1 MSVDERFMQLA
12 VEAARQGEGL
22 TRPNPPVGAVL
33 VREEV
38 VLATGWH
45 AVAGGDHAE
54 RACLNAVAGE
64 DLSGSTLYITLEPCS
79 TYGRT
84 PPCSAF
90 ILEHQLQRV
99 VVGTLDPNPVHA
111 GRGIEQLKES
121 GVEVSVGVCEE
132 DARCLIEPFVSW
144 MVRRRPFVTLK
155 LAVTLDGRMA
165 DAAGSSKWISGG
177 AAREWVQG
185 LRRKVDAV
193 MVGAETVRR
202 DDPSLLP
209 RPAEGRS
216 PWRIIMGEDI
226 PDEACVV
233 SDEAADRTL
242 IRTGE
247 LGPVLASLAADY
259 DVMHLLCEGGGGV
272 AAQLLEAN
280 LVDELVM
287 IVAPKILGA
296 DGRPCF
302 NFVGRSMESLFKGRL
317 VDSERLGED
326 MVMRIRFGE

>member
-12 VEAARQGEGL
+12 LEAARQGEGL

-33 VREEV
+33 VREGS

-64 DLSGSTLYITLEPCS
+64 DLSDTTLYVTLEPCS
-79 TYGRT
+79 TEGRT
-84 PPCSAF
+84 PPCSTF
-90 ILEHQLQRV
+90 LLGHQLQRV
-99 VVGTLDPNPVHA
+99 VVGTLDPNPIHA
-111 GRGIEQLKES
+111 GRGIEQLKEA

-132 DARCLIEPFVSW
+132 EARRLIEPFVSW
-144 MVRRRPFVTLK
+144 MIRGRPFVTLK
-155 LAVTLDGRMA
+155 LAVTLDGRIA

-177 AAREWVQG
+177 AAREWVQA

-202 DDPSLLP
+202 DNPRLLP
-209 RPAEGRS
+209 RPAMGRS
-216 PWRIIMGEDI
+216 PWRVVVGDDI
-226 PDEACVV
+226 LDGACVV

-242 IRTGE
+242 IRSGE
-247 LGPVLASLAADY
+247 LSSVVASLAADY

-272 AAQLLEAN
+272 AAQLMEAN

-287 IVAPKILGA
+287 IMAPKILGA
-296 DGRPCF
+296 DGRPGF
-302 NFVGRSMESLFKGRL
+302 NFMGRSMESLFKGRL
-317 VDSERLGED
+317 VDTERVGED
-326 MVMRIRFGE
+326 IIMRIRFGE

>member
-1 MSVDERFMQLA
+1 MSADERFMQLA
-12 VEAARQGEGL
+12 LEVARQGEGL

-33 VREEV
+33 VREEK

-54 RACLNAVAGE
+54 RACLNAVSGE
-64 DLSGSTLYITLEPCS
+64 DLSDATLYITLEPCS
-79 TYGRT
+79 THGRT
-84 PPCSAF
+84 PPCSAY
-90 ILEHQLQRV
+90 ILEHHLHRV
-99 VVGTLDPNPVHA
+99 VVGTLDPNPVHT
-111 GRGIEQLKES
+111 GRGIDQLKEA
-121 GVEVSVGVCEE
+121 GIPVSVGVCEA

-144 MVRRRPFVTLK
+144 MVRKRPFVTLK
-155 LAVTLDGRMA
+155 LAMTLDGRIA
-165 DAAGSSKWISGG
+165 DASGSSKWISSG

-185 LRRKVDAV
+185 MRRKVDAV
-193 MVGAETVRR
+193 MVGAETVRK

-216 PWRIIMGEDI
+216 PWRVIMGEGI
-226 PDEACVV
+226 SNKARVM

-247 LGPVLASLAADY
+247 LGPVLAALAADY
-259 DVMHLLCEGGGGV
+259 DVMHLLCEGGGGL

-302 NFVGRSMESLFKGRL
+302 NFMDRTMESLFKGRFIDTET
-317 VDSERLGED
+317 VGED
-326 MVMRIRFGE
+326 IVMRVRFGE